1 VVIIRIRVTPK
12 HPRVHGELDVS
23 PLRAKLRSQF
33 LNVIID
39 VVVGIVPII
48 GDALDVWFKSN
59 LKNLDIL
66 EKWLLD
72 EQSQGSRYHILL
84 MPDIPEFIPPLN
96 KVKSERKRWFGGGI
110 GDEEILAR
118 TTEVKTGKVRKT
130 RRMGREEC
138 IPVGAGGEVPVRNDP
153 VVEPVD

>member
-1 VVIIRIRVTPK
+1 
-12 HPRVHGELDVS
+12 
-23 PLRAKLRSQF
+23 
-33 LNVIID
+33 
-39 VVVGIVPII
+39 VVGIVPII

-110 GDEEILAR
+110 SEEEILAR

-153 VVEPVD
+153 VMESVD

>member
-1 VVIIRIRVTPK
+1 M
-12 HPRVHGELDVS
+12 
-23 PLRAKLRSQF
+23 
-33 LNVIID
+33 NVIID
-39 VVVGIVPII
+39 VLVGIVPII

-72 EQSQGSRYHILL
+72 EETKGSRYHILL

-96 KVKSERKRWFGGGI
+96 KVKSDRKRWFGKGVSE
-110 GDEEILAR
+110 EEISAR

-138 IPVGAGGEVPVRNDP
+138 IPVGAGGEVPIREDP
-153 VVEPVD
+153 VVESMD